1 MDPSDTSPPFVTA
14 RASDDVNEQATV
26 SRSKRARRPFE
37 TPLDG
42 SVTDR
47 RRLQNRMA
55 QRAYRQRKDSAIDV
69 LQQKVTELEKSK
81 EDMSREF
88 IKFTTLILEQ
98 NSVKD
103 CPEIIEHIKV
113 STLGLLRGAGE
124 IDDDERLN
132 NQDTEQI
139 LPPSDLE
146 TGISTSVTPGLEQ
159 VEQSD
164 FSMDAFIAQLDCV
177 DSLGSTTNSQPNS
190 NPTSCFYDANSYFQ
204 MPINRTQPHHMDY
217 QFPGAPSA
225 SSLPCPKSYAAQE
238 TTFGRRLHRA
248 AQEGGFLLASM
259 KHPPPTWYLKVF
271 GFCLHFETRE
281 EICDRLGD
289 VVRRNRDSTLNDWNY
304 PFTNLGG
311 AGLFYPQEGGNGTG
325 ELPIGNRSLQN
336 EAYKPSEMSGLSMGP
351 FGPSVQQ
358 TRDLRLDAQLRIIDP
373 EFEGDFFD
381 SDEVEI
387 CLRGYGVTIPPN
399 KDFVTAYIDMAMFE
413 REQDA
418 VPANVQLNN
427 PDIAA
432 DASVPGMNID
442 RHIDQNLEHHE
453 PVSVHCPAGMMGMAM
468 GRMPQP
474 SKSTRVEEVWKT
486 PLMRETKVTVDVER
500 LITCLC
506 NSTVCLGRTPAV
518 RPKDIRKSLAASI
531 VNKD

>member
-1 MDPSDTSPPFVTA
+1 MDPSDTSPPITTA
-14 RASDDVNEQATV
+14 RASDNVNEQITV

-37 TPLDG
+37 TPPDG

-103 CPEIIEHIKV
+103 CPEIIEHIKG

-132 NQDTEQI
+132 NQDTDQI
-139 LPPSDLE
+139 LPTSDLE
-146 TGISTSVTPGLEQ
+146 TGISTSVIPGLEQ
-159 VEQSD
+159 VEQFD
-164 FSMDAFIAQLDCV
+164 FPMADFIAQLDCA

-190 NPTSCFYDANSYFQ
+190 NPTSCSHDANSYFQ
-204 MPINRTQPHHMDY
+204 MPVNRTQSHHMDY
-217 QFPGAPSA
+217 QLPGAPYA
-225 SSLPCPKSYAAQE
+225 SSMPCPKSYAAQE
-238 TTFGRRLHRA
+238 ITFGRRLHRA

-311 AGLFYPQEGGNGTG
+311 AGLFYPHERGNGARRAAQLETG
-325 ELPIGNRSLQN
+325 LCKMRH
-336 EAYKPSEMSGLSMGP
+336 
-351 FGPSVQQ
+351 
-358 TRDLRLDAQLRIIDP
+358 LRLDAQLRIIDP

-418 VPANVQLNN
+418 VPANVRLHN
-427 PDIAA
+427 PDIVA
-432 DASVPGMNID
+432 DASVLGMNID
-442 RHIDQNLEHHE
+442 THIDQNLEHHE

-474 SKSTRVEEVWKT
+474 PKSTRVEEIWKT

-531 VNKD
+531 VNNN